1 MQIDESRRLLF
12 SDTLVPDIFIT
23 EYLPSLDG
31 LAVKFYLYALF
42 AARSRRT
49 FTEAEIARRLGAET
63 DAVRAATAQLASVG
77 LVLMKERGFEIVDV
91 KAAEV
96 DKIYRPRTSASPA
109 PVAADGS
116 DGPATP
122 VDPRRAA
129 REKLLGDIAK
139 TFFQGLMSPSWYYEI
154 ETWFERY
161 HFEPEVIY
169 ALFQYCAG
177 KGKLDGKGYIA
188 KVAEGWASRG
198 ILTFQDLSVHFA
210 QREKVT
216 GISRR
221 IGKKLHKGMTEYDEE
236 KVVQWVEGLGFDFDV
251 IELALRRTVKLQ
263 NPNLDYVDKI
273 LKEWFANGLKTPE
286 DIEGYETERAR
297 RLSAER
303 QAARGGVGP
312 GSAPFGSGAPN
323 RPRNAGNFD
332 QREYSDEFLVSLY
345 DEVPAV
351 DPQELAAARAPEG
364 PASAASTEGDAPQEL
379 PHEPK
384 EHHRTAEPPSDVLQ
398 GQLDLFQLEREAP

>member
-31 LAVKFYLYALF
+31 LAVKLYLYALF

-49 FTEAEIARRLGAET
+49 LTEAEIARRLGAEI
-63 DAVRAATAQLASVG
+63 DAVRAATAQLSASG
-77 LVLMKERGFEIVDV
+77 LMVLKERGFEIVDV

-96 DKIYRPRTSASPA
+96 DKIYRPRTSAEPA
-109 PVAADGS
+109 TRAPDGS
-116 DGPATP
+116 DGPAAP

-154 ETWFERY
+154 ETWFDRY

-188 KVAEGWASRG
+188 KVAEGWAARG
-198 ILTFQDLSVHFA
+198 ILTFQDLSAHFA
-210 QREKVT
+210 AREKLT

-221 IGKKLHKGMTEYDEE
+221 IGKKLHKGMTEYDDE
-236 KVVQWVEGLGFDFDV
+236 KVVQWVEAMGFDFDV

-286 DIEGYETERAR
+286 DVDRYEADRAR
-297 RLSAER
+297 RLSSER
-303 QAARGGVGP
+303 QAARGP
-312 GSAPFGSGAPN
+312 GGSGGSSCGSSGSS

-332 QREYSDEFLVSLY
+332 QREYSDEYLGNLY

-351 DPQELAAARAPEG
+351 DPEELAAARSASAP
-364 PASAASTEGDAPQEL
+364 PAS
-379 PHEPK
+379 
-384 EHHRTAEPPSDVLQ
+384 PPDVLK
-398 GQLDLFQLEREAP
+398 GQLDLFQLERDVP

>member
-12 SDTLVPDIFIT
+12 SDTLVPDIFVT

-31 LAVKFYLYALF
+31 LAVKLYLYALF
-42 AARSRRT
+42 AARNRRT

-63 DAVRAATAQLASVG
+63 DAVRAATAQLAAVG

-96 DKIYRPRTSASPA
+96 EKIYRLRTSAEPK
-109 PVAADGS
+109 PAADGS
-116 DGPATP
+116 DGPAATA
-122 VDPRRAA
+122 DPRRLA

-154 ETWFERY
+154 ETWFDRY
-161 HFEPEVIY
+161 RFEPEVIY

-210 QREKVT
+210 QREKVI

-236 KVVQWVEGLGFDFDV
+236 KVVQWVEGMGYDFDV

-263 NPNLDYVDKI
+263 NPNLEYVDRI
-273 LKEWFANGLKTPE
+273 LKEWFSNGLKTPE
-286 DIEGYETERAR
+286 DVDRYEEERAR
-297 RLSAER
+297 KMSIER
-303 QAARGGVGP
+303 QTARSAAGTGFAPGGAGP
-312 GSAPFGSGAPN
+312 VA

-332 QREYSDEFLVSLY
+332 QREYSDEFLGSLY

-351 DPQELAAARAPEG
+351 DPQELAAARA
-364 PASAASTEGDAPQEL
+364 AAESNRTAPQAAPQEAR
-379 PHEPK
+379 HADK
-384 EHHRTAEPPSDVLQ
+384 PSSEVLS
-398 GQLDLFQLEREAP
+398 GQIDLFQLEREAT